1 MRIEDIALE
10 AGVSTATVSR
20 VLNNPDLVKPETR
33 ERVMAVVRRHE
44 YVPDSLARG
53 LMTKRSK
60 SVGVLIIS
68 ISNAYYMEIT
78 EAIQRR
84 LRDAGFMMLLGATD
98 DSAELEKRYV
108 QDFASRR
115 VDGIIVIDASHENFT
130 SGFFAREAAKRPL
143 VLVHSDEAIR
153 GCGLSEVFLDQR
165 LGMRRAMDHLWELG
179 HREVAFLRGRK
190 GFSYD
195 LKETAWAEWL
205 REHGQEPRPELVLS
219 IDDGNSEDAMPLA
232 DEEVGRAIKEGIVHG
247 AIFCCNDLQARGA
260 VSAAT
265 KAGLRIPEDISIV
278 SHDDTILAVSGR
290 VQLTAVDLK
299 MRGVGN
305 AAAELLL
312 AALEGA
318 GGEAAAMTVE
328 PELAIRDSTA
338 RASRG

>member
-1 MRIEDIALE
+1 MRIEDIARE

-20 VLNNPDLVKPETR
+20 VLNSPERVKPETR
-33 ERVMAVVRRHE
+33 ERVLAVVRRHE

-60 SVGVLIIS
+60 TIGVLIIS

-78 EAIQRR
+78 ETIQRR

-98 DSAELEKRYV
+98 DSAELEKRYIL
-108 QDFASRR
+108 DFASRR
-115 VDGIIVIDASHENFT
+115 VDGIIVIDASHENFA

-143 VLVHSDEAIR
+143 VLVHSDETIK
-153 GCGLSEVFLDQR
+153 GSGLREVFLDQR
-165 LGMRRAMDHLWELG
+165 LGMRRAMDHLWSLG
-179 HREVAFLRGRK
+179 HREVAFLRGKK

-195 LKETAWAEWL
+195 LKEAAWAEWL
-205 REHGQEPRPELVLS
+205 REHDVDPQPGLVLPV
-219 IDDGNSEDAMPLA
+219 DDGNSEDAVPLA
-232 DEEVGRAIKEGIVHG
+232 EEVVGRAIREGIVRG

-290 VQLTAVDLK
+290 VQLTAVDLR

-312 AALEGA
+312 SALA
-318 GGEAAAMTVE
+318 GDGGDAVS
-328 PELAIRDSTA
+328 LAIEPQLVIRGSTA
-338 RASRG
+338 EATRG